1 MKIALLGSR
10 GIPASY
16 SGFETFYEQLAT
28 RLAKQGHQ
36 VTVYN
41 RSHWISYRGK
51 FYNGVELVRLP
62 SIPTKHLDTITH
74 TFISTLHALPRN
86 FDIYYYCIV
95 GNSPVAF
102 MAKSL
107 GKRVILN
114 VDGADAERDKWKGAA
129 KDFIRF
135 AEKLAPFSAH
145 TIIADSKAISK
156 RYKEQFKARTV
167 YIPYGANP
175 WHRSKEKNN
184 RDVLNRFSLTSD
196 GYILFVSRMTPEN
209 KAHLLVE
216 AFKKANTN
224 LKLVLVGDA
233 PYVDDYKRYLDRI
246 CHGDSR
252 IVRTGYLWGS
262 DYRQIS
268 CHARFF
274 VLPSTIDGTRPVL
287 LDQMAFGNCVV
298 VSNNP
303 AQQEV
308 VKDCGLYFQKERPVE
323 SLAEVIE
330 LLSKDDK
337 LVDSLREKAFNR
349 VVKIY
354 SWERITKQYEKLF
367 MKMLE
372 NPTIFS
378 PR

>member
-16 SGFETFYEQLAT
+16 SGFETFYEQFAT
-28 RLAKQGHQ
+28 RLVKRGHE

-41 RSHWISYRGK
+41 RSHWVKYDGK
-51 FYNGVELVRLP
+51 TYNGVRIVSLP
-62 SIPTKHLDTITH
+62 SIPTKHLDTISH
-74 TFISTLHALPRN
+74 TFISTIHALKER
-86 FDIYYYCIV
+86 FDILYYCIV
-95 GNSPVAF
+95 GNSPVALL
-102 MAKSL
+102 AKQA
-107 GKRVILN
+107 GQRVILN
-114 VDGADAERDKWKGAA
+114 VDGADAERDKWKGLA

-135 AEKLAPFSAH
+135 SERLAPMSAH
-145 TIIADSKAISK
+145 VIIADSRAILK
-156 RYKEQFKARTV
+156 RYKEQLGARTV

-175 WHRSKEKNN
+175 WHRDLEKNN
-184 RDVLNRFSLTSD
+184 QDVLKRFGLSPD

-216 AFKKANTN
+216 AFKKANTH

-233 PYVDDYKRYLDRI
+233 PYVDDYKKQLDRI
-246 CHGDSR
+246 CEGDDR
-252 IVRTGYLWGS
+252 IIRTGYLWGK

-298 VSNNP
+298 VANNP
-303 AQQEV
+303 AQMEV
-308 VKDCGLYFQKERPVE
+308 VKDCGVYFEKERPVE
-323 SLAEVIE
+323 SLAEKIE
-330 LLSKDDK
+330 LLSRDDE
-337 LVDSLREKAFNR
+337 LVQYLRQKAFRR
-349 VVKIY
+349 VTKRY
-354 SWERITKQYEKLF
+354 SWDRITIQYEKLF
-367 MKMLE
+367 EKIMKY
-372 NPTIFS
+372 PTIFS